1 MGSFDNFIVVLPN
14 AAAAAANPMSLKKK
28 KSNLEFVNGRG
39 RRSDQTKTIAT
50 TIMYVNTSHV
60 RQLIVSWKCLHYLNM
75 SKIKFVIFFYPL
87 STQIHLLLI
96 FSAAIFQTKELK
108 RSKSF
113 NLSEFFLYAKWE

>member
-28 KSNLEFVNGRG
+28 KKKSKLEFVTGRE

-60 RQLIVSWKCLHYLNM
+60 RQLIVSWKCLRILTC
-75 SKIKFVIFFYPL
+75 P
-87 STQIHLLLI
+87 
-96 FSAAIFQTKELK
+96 
-108 RSKSF
+108 KS
-113 NLSEFFLYAKWE
+113 SS